1 MLYYKI
7 YFCKKVYQN
16 IMKQQT
22 YIIGSRGSPL
32 ALQQTEI
39 IANKLITIDPQ
50 VEIKTKIFKN
60 QTDLQRC

>member
-1 MLYYKI
+1 
-7 YFCKKVYQN
+7 
-16 IMKQQT
+16 MKQQT

-50 VEIKTKIFKN
+50 VEIKTKIILNNK
-60 QTDLQRC
+60 